1 MGVRH
6 DTRTSSAS
14 QGIRG
19 SIGEPRRGFGRTR
32 RAPGRWAAAVA
43 VVMALF
49 IAAVAFAQGS
59 EGSMSD
65 AARATMF
72 LDLVR
77 GQHYDYTWHYETD
90 VPAGYYKGTPPHGG
104 VLRTFM
110 NDIAFDAAQA
120 RAGAYPPGS
129 MFVKENHMP
138 VEGVAVP
145 ADKSTAIAGFPGNLA
160 AVTIMAKISGYNP
173 DAGDWFF
180 AKLQPDG
187 TVDAA
192 GRVESCA
199 ACHAT
204 VKGNDFVYDATVE

>member
-1 MGVRH
+1 MHRPE
-6 DTRTSSAS
+6 SSTARS
-14 QGIRG
+14 AR
-19 SIGEPRRGFGRTR
+19 PRRTPLAWLAGLAGL
-32 RAPGRWAAAVA
+32 ALLAAVILPT
-43 VVMALF
+43 AL
-49 IAAVAFAQGS
+49 AQGGD
-59 EGSMSD
+59 GSRAMTD
-65 AARATMF
+65 TERATMF

-173 DAGDWFF
+173 GAGDWFF

-204 VKGNDFVYDATVE
+204 VKGNDFVYDATVK

>member
-1 MGVRH
+1 MHRPESPTARH
-6 DTRTSSAS
+6 ARPHRPPLAWLAALAS
-14 QGIRG
+14 L
-19 SIGEPRRGFGRTR
+19 
-32 RAPGRWAAAVA
+32 ALLAAALPTT
-43 VVMALF
+43 AL
-49 IAAVAFAQGS
+49 AQG
-59 EGSMSD
+59 GD
-65 AARATMF
+65 AGQAMTDAERATMY

-77 GQHYDYTWHYETD
+77 EQHYDYTWHYETD

-110 NDIAFDAAQA
+110 NDIAFDASRA

-145 ADKSTAIAGFPGNLA
+145 PDKSTAIAGFPGNLA

-204 VKGNDFVYDATVE
+204 VKGNDFVYDAAVK